1 MPTQTAPAATPSQP
15 VDLVTADLALIFSL
29 ADAAKQM
36 AERASQENDPNV
48 RAALRN
54 QAKVANEQAG
64 LLLARGAVTLFNG
77 VPADAAAQIAEAVDG
92 VSEVIASIQKAKK
105 AISFVTSLVGVAGA
119 VLLGDWAGVAKAIT
133 ALTAKKAAGAA

>member
-1 MPTQTAPAATPSQP
+1 MPTQTAPAATPSEP
-15 VDLVTADLALIFSL
+15 VDLVTADLALIFAL

-64 LLLARGAVTLFNG
+64 LLIARGAVTLFNG
-77 VPADAAAQIAEAVDG
+77 VPADALAQIAEAVDG
-92 VSEVIASIQKAKK
+92 VSEAIASIQKAKK

-119 VLLGDWAGVAKAIT
+119 VLLGDWAGVVKAIT
-133 ALTAKKAAGAA
+133 ALAAKKAAGAA

>member
-1 MPTQTAPAATPSQP
+1 MPTQTAPAATPSEP
-15 VDLVTADLALIFSL
+15 VDLVTADLALIFAL

-64 LLLARGAVTLFNG
+64 LLIARGAVTLFNG

-92 VSEVIASIQKAKK
+92 VSEAIASIQKAKK

-119 VLLGDWAGVAKAIT
+119 VLLGDWVGVTKAIT
-133 ALTAKKAAGAA
+133 ALIVKKAAGAA

>member
-1 MPTQTAPAATPSQP
+1 MPTHTSHVATPSQP
-15 VDLVTADLALIFSL
+15 VDLVTADLALTFAL

-48 RAALRN
+48 RVALRN
-54 QAKVANEQAG
+54 QSKVANEQAG

-77 VPADAAAQIAEAVDG
+77 VPADAATQIAEAVDG
-92 VSEVIASIQKAKK
+92 VSEAIAGIKKAKN

-119 VLLGDWAGVAKAIT
+119 VLLGYWAGVA
-133 ALTAKKAAGAA
+133 

>member
-15 VDLVTADLALIFSL
+15 VALVTADLALIFAL

-36 AERASQENDPNV
+36 AERASQDSDPNV

-77 VPADAAAQIAEAVDG
+77 VPADALAQIAEAVDG
-92 VSEVIASIQKAKK
+92 VSEAIASIQKAKK

-119 VLLGDWAGVAKAIT
+119 VLLGDWAGVVKAIT
-133 ALTAKKAAGAA
+133 ALAAKKAAGAA